1 MRAKIFNTIENIAI
15 AIITL
20 VVLNFF
26 IVRPLRNDIK
36 EISIKLVEQPTY
48 SIQNDFEKMRTKKGG
63 NITLDLQNELNHIE
77 VTQDS
82 TTATNTDKGFL
93 KRIFKNKK

>member
-26 IVRPLRNDIK
+26 IVRPLRNDIQ
-36 EISIKLVEQPTY
+36 EISIKLAEQPTY

-63 NITLDLQNELNHIE
+63 SIALDIQNEMNHFE
-77 VTQDS
+77 VHQDS
-82 TTATNTDKGFL
+82 TREVKKGFL